1 MDNMKSMNPKQVKRI
16 LVGVDD
22 SPDAQLAF
30 RYAMN
35 RAKTDQAELVICSVL
50 ESDNM
55 NIYQALSKDYVHGQ
69 RSDLQ
74 QHLQSYQQ
82 AGRTV
87 WHSTCESDHWRRR
100 SGETIVKEIIPEV
113 KPDLLV
119 VGSLSKSGVRKY
131 FGSQAAYMAKYSPIS
146 VMIVR

>member
-1 MDNMKSMNPKQVKRI
+1 MAELDPKKFKHI

-35 RAKTDQAELVICSVL
+35 RAKTDDAELTITSIL
-50 ESDNM
+50 ESDEM
-55 NIYQALSKDYVHGQ
+55 NVYQALSKDFVHGKRDELEQ
-69 RSDLQ
+69 HILGYRDLAMRFGIKKVNAII
-74 QHLQSYQQ
+74 SE
-82 AGRTV
+82 G
-87 WHSTCESDHWRRR
+87 DP
-100 SGETIVKEIIPEV
+100 GETIIKEIIPEV

-119 VGSLSKSGVRKY
+119 IGSLAKTGFRKR

-146 VMIVR
+146 VLVVR